1 MKGWHLFRLFT
12 REMKKQRKRIWLTVT
27 AIAWGTLSIILL
39 LSFGEGLRRQLAIAN
54 KGLGVNIVILYGGQT
69 GKVYQGL
76 PRGREIRFS
85 EEDVNLLKEKIPF
98 ISGISG
104 EYDLWGVSMTYQKKT
119 LTERITGVLPPFEY
133 MRTHFP
139 QPGGRFI
146 NELDIEQRR
155 RVIFLGNDLKE
166 RLFGDEDAIGKVIMV
181 NNIPFTVVGVMQ
193 KKLQMSMYG
202 GPDAGKGSIPASTFK
217 TLYGRKYLNRIV
229 YQVQETGLAP
239 FVEKQ
244 VYQVL
249 GRKYR
254 FDPEDEKAL
263 GIWDTIEMT
272 QVMGKMLIGIQI
284 FLGVI
289 GALTLL
295 IASVGVANIMYV
307 SVRERT
313 REIGVKRAL
322 GAKRSHVKQQFILE
336 ALFIAISG
344 GLIGGFIALLIIQV
358 LQGIPV
364 GEGPLQFLGK
374 PTFSFPIALSTAL
387 ILGVVGL
394 LAGYF
399 PARRAA
405 SLDPVESLRYE

>member
-146 NELDIEQRR
+146 NELDIELRR

-166 RLFGDEDAIGKVIMV
+166 RLFGDEDAIGKVVMV

-239 FVEKQ
+239 FVEQQ

-254 FDPEDEKAL
+254 FDSEDEKAL

-344 GLIGGFIALLIIQV
+344 GLIGGFIALLIIQA

>member
-239 FVEKQ
+239 FVEQQ

-344 GLIGGFIALLIIQV
+344 GLIGGFIALLIIQA

>member
-1 MKGWHLFRLFT
+1 
-12 REMKKQRKRIWLTVT
+12 MKKQRKRIWLTVT

-146 NELDIEQRR
+146 NELDIELRR

-166 RLFGDEDAIGKVIMV
+166 RLFGDEDAIGKVVMV

-239 FVEKQ
+239 FVEQQ

-254 FDPEDEKAL
+254 FDSEDEKAL

-344 GLIGGFIALLIIQV
+344 GLIGGFIALLIIQA

>member
-1 MKGWHLFRLFT
+1 
-12 REMKKQRKRIWLTVT
+12 MKKQRKRIWLTVS

-85 EEDVNLLKEKIPF
+85 EEDVDLLKEKIPF

-155 RVIFLGNDLKE
+155 RVIFLGNDLRE
-166 RLFGDEDAIGKVIMV
+166 RLFGDEDAIGKAIMV

-202 GPDAGKGSIPASTFK
+202 GPDAGKGTIAASTFK

-272 QVMGKMLIGIQI
+272 EVMGKMLIGIQI

-322 GAKRSHVKQQFILE
+322 GAKRSHIKQQFILE

-344 GLIGGFIALLIIQV
+344 GLIGGFIALLIIQA

-394 LAGYF
+394 LAGFF

-405 SLDPVESLRYE
+405 GLDPVESLRYE

>member
-1 MKGWHLFRLFT
+1 
-12 REMKKQRKRIWLTVT
+12 MKKQRKRIWLTVS

-76 PRGREIRFS
+76 PRGREIHFS
-85 EEDVNLLKEKIPF
+85 EEDVNLLEEKIPF

-155 RVIFLGNDLKE
+155 RVIFLGNDLRE

-202 GPDAGKGSIPASTFK
+202 GPDAGKGTIPASTFK
-217 TLYGRKYLNRIV
+217 TLYGRKYLDRIV

-272 QVMGKMLIGIQI
+272 EVMGKMLIGIQI

-322 GAKRSHVKQQFILE
+322 GAKRSHIKQQFILE

-344 GLIGGFIALLIIQV
+344 GVIGGFIALLIIQA

-394 LAGYF
+394 LAGFF

>member
-119 LTERITGVLPPFEY
+119 LTERVTGVLPPFEY

-336 ALFIAISG
+336 ALFIAVSG